1 MTTKKALMLAS
12 VASMIDQF
20 NIPNIRL
27 LQSLG
32 YKVDTAADFTMPGT
46 ITAERVEDLK
56 RRLGEMNVGV
66 FDVPIP
72 RSLSPRAIRTAYK
85 EVRRILEDGH
95 YDLIH
100 CHSPIGGAICRLAAR
115 TERRKGTRVIY
126 TAHGFHFYSGAP
138 LKNWLVYYPVE
149 KILSRCTDVLITIN
163 REDFTRAQ
171 KSFRAGKTVYVP
183 GIGVD
188 ADKIAE
194 AKADGEIRRSN
205 SIADEDTMLLSVG
218 ELNDNKNHETAIR
231 AIALLP
237 DRFKYVI
244 VGKGEKLE
252 ELRTLSEELGIA
264 DRVRFVGF
272 KNNVYEYY
280 KSADAFVFPSY
291 REGLSAALMEA
302 MAAGLPV
309 ACSRIRGN
317 TDLIDEGKG
326 GFMFDPSDREAIAES
341 IRALFR
347 EDRGKMGRYNAE
359 KIASSFSIRK
369 VREEMER
376 IYRSI

>member
-205 SIADEDTMLLSVG
+205 SIA
-218 ELNDNKNHETAIR
+218 AIR

-244 VGKGEKLE
+244 VGKGDKLE